1 LDIYIIKGKLKEKS
15 VIIWLY
21 DRSQILKEKDLKM
34 VKLKDVADIIRS
46 KNAGPYI
53 LTFDII
59 FADPNV
65 YKKIKR
71 KKIIN
76 KELIKK
82 LYHISDK
89 DILDIIYFDIA
100 LAIKFNLKRPICS
113 GGFGDRDIYGAQQHS
128 PLLEVDVYEKPEEV
142 N

>member
-1 LDIYIIKGKLKEKS
+1 
-15 VIIWLY
+15 
-21 DRSQILKEKDLKM
+21 M
-34 VKLKDVADIIRS
+34 VKLKDIADIIRS

-59 FADPNV
+59 FTNSNV
-65 YKKIKR
+65 YQKIK
-71 KKIIN
+71 KKNIIN

-82 LYHISDK
+82 LYHISEK
-89 DILDIIYFDIA
+89 EILDIIYFDAA

-113 GGFGDRDIYGAQQHS
+113 GNFGDRDIYGAQQHS
-128 PLLEVDVYEKPEEV
+128 PLLEVDVSEKPEEM

>member
-1 LDIYIIKGKLKEKS
+1 
-15 VIIWLY
+15 
-21 DRSQILKEKDLKM
+21 M

-82 LYHISDK
+82 LYHVSDK
-89 DILDIIYFDIA
+89 DILDIIYFDVA
-100 LAIKFNLKRPICS
+100 LAIKFNLKRSICS
-113 GGFGDRDIYGAQQHS
+113 GSFGDRDIYGAQQHS
-128 PLLEVDVYEKPEEV
+128 PLLEIDVSERPKEV